1 MGKFIYLAFFAV
13 ILLTSCKDNALYNKS
28 YSFKNNEWKQSVK
41 PSFVFEVK
49 DTNKVY
55 NFIIAIRTTTSY
67 DYSNLWLYLNT
78 KAPNGEKG
86 REPYQMI
93 ISNPDGTWYGNKS
106 GSIVEN
112 KINFNRRKFPK
123 KGKYVFTVEQG
134 VTEKVLDEVL
144 DITFIVEE
152 VKVSQ

>member
-1 MGKFIYLAFFAV
+1 
-13 ILLTSCKDNALYNKS
+13 
-28 YSFKNNEWKQSVK
+28 
-41 PSFVFEVK
+41 
-49 DTNKVY
+49 
-55 NFIIAIRTTTSY
+55 
-67 DYSNLWLYLNT
+67 LYLNT

-144 DITFIVEE
+144 DITFIVED